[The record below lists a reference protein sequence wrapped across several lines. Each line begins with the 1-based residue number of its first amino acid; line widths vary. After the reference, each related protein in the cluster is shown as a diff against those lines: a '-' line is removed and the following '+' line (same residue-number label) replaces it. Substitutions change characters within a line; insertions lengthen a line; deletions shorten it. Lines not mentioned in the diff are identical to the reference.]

1 MKKRRMGLTALL
13 LVLLLAGTALAG
25 SDQPA
30 AEGWVLDGLNG
41 CVWLDDR
48 ASAEILL
55 EDQGNYQVLIS
66 WGDSAWTAVEWV
78 YTCDYDPQT
87 QLLLARRVVCDTV
100 TYGGK
105 GVVTKR
111 ENQFEKESAAV
122 FFVNGRNELTILNAG
137 DDRLEQKTFG
147 KYTPGQAQTGEWMIT
162 DSAELT
168 EEAHKVFDSAMKNL
182 VGAAYDPVAL
192 LGERDGVYCILCRV
206 TVVYPDAKPQ
216 YALVY
221 VAKDGIRNVWTLWI
235 DAHAGD

>member
-1 MKKRRMGLTALL
+1 MKKRWTGLTALL
-13 LVLLLAGTALAG
+13 LILMLISTAFAGNN
-25 SDQPA
+25 QPA

-41 CVWLDDR
+41 CIWMDDR
-48 ASAEILL
+48 ASAEISL
-55 EDQGNYQVLIS
+55 EDRNYQVLIS

-87 QLLLARRVVCDTV
+87 QLLLARHVVCDTV

-122 FFVNGRNELTILNAG
+122 FFMNGRNELTILNAG
-137 DDRLEQKTFG
+137 DDRLEQKTFSPF
-147 KYTPGQAQTGEWMIT
+147 TPGQEQTGEWTIT

-168 EEAHKVFDSAMKNL
+168 EEARKVFDSAMKNL

-192 LGERDGVYCILCRV
+192 LGEYEGVYCILCRV
-206 TVVYPDAKPQ
+206 TVIYPDAKPQ

-221 VAKDGIRNVWTLWI
+221 VAEDGIRNVWTLWI
-235 DAHAGD
+235 DAHAGE